1 MPGGGGG
8 EDRTEKATPKRRN
21 EAKSHGGGPKSRD
34 LNQAGVMM
42 AGLVGVMMMAPKI
55 VNATAGSMT
64 LIFSYIS
71 HPHSVITGAGL
82 HGLVLIVEKTLLKT
96 AAPIAGMCM
105 LAGVALNLLQGGL
118 RFNPGAIRPS
128 FGVLNPVN
136 GVKNLLSTKSLFNLG
151 KDLVKIAIVGGLVA
165 LQLVPD
171 ITHLGASVGTTPY
184 GLGLLMSSGVKSIA
198 LRAAIA
204 YLLIGI
210 VDFVWQ
216 RHSFEKS
223 IKMTKQ
229 EVKEE
234 NKQKD
239 LPPEVKRAIRRR
251 QFQAARARMMAAVPK
266 ADVVITNPTHY
277 AVALEYS
284 GDSVAPIV
292 VAKGKDHIAAQ
303 IRRIA
308 TENGI
313 PLVPDPPLAR
323 ELYRVVEIDQMI
335 PADLYAAVA
344 QVLAFVYR
352 MAARKRVGV

>member
-1 MPGGGGG
+1 MPGGGD
-8 EDRTEKATPKRRN
+8 DRTEKATPKRRD
-21 EAKSHGGGPKSRD
+21 EAKAKGGGPKSAD

-42 AGLVGVMMMAPKI
+42 AGLVGVMMTAPKI
-55 VNATAGSMT
+55 VNATAAAMT
-64 LIFSYIS
+64 TTFTDIS

-82 HGLVLIVEKTLLKT
+82 HGLLMIVEKTLMKT
-96 AAPIAGMCM
+96 VAPIAGICV
-105 LAGVALNLLQGGL
+105 LSGVALNVLQGGL
-118 RFNPGAIRPS
+118 RFTPTAIRPS
-128 FGVLNPVN
+128 FGVLNPIN
-136 GVKNLLSTKSLFNLG
+136 GFKNLASPKSLFTLG

-171 ITHLGASVGTTPY
+171 ITHLGAGVGTTPY
-184 GLGLLMSSGVKSIA
+184 GLGLLMSSSVKSIA
-198 LRAAIA
+198 LRAAIG

-210 VDFVWQ
+210 VDFIWQ

-223 IKMTKQ
+223 IKMSKQ

-234 NKQKD
+234 NKQRD
-239 LPPEVKRAIRRR
+239 LPPEVRRAIRRR
-251 QFQAARARMMAAVPK
+251 QFQAARARMMAAVPR

-277 AVALEYS
+277 AVALEYD
-284 GDSVAPIV
+284 GEHPAPIV
-292 VAKGKDHIAAQ
+292 VAKGKDHVAAQ
-303 IRRIA
+303 IRKLA

>member
-1 MPGGGGG
+1 MAGG
-8 EDRTEKATPKRRN
+8 DDKTEKATPKRRS
-21 EAKSHGGGPKSRD
+21 EAKEKGGGPRSAD

-42 AGLVGVMMMAPKI
+42 AGLVGIMLMGPKM
-55 VNATAGSMT
+55 VAATASAMT
-64 LIFSYIS
+64 EIFGEIS
-71 HPHSVITGAGL
+71 RPQNVISGAGL
-82 HGLVLIVEKTLLKT
+82 HGLLMLVEKTLLKT
-96 AAPIAGMCM
+96 VGPIAGICV
-105 LAGVALNLLQGGL
+105 LGGIALNLLQGGV
-118 RFNPGAIRPS
+118 RFTPKAITPKFS
-128 FGVLNPVN
+128 VLNPMN
-136 GVKNLLSTKSLFNLG
+136 GFKNLFSPKSLFTLG

-165 LQLVPD
+165 LALIPD

-184 GLGLLMSSGVKSIA
+184 GLGLLMTSGVKSIA

-223 IKMTKQ
+223 IKMSKQEIKEETKQ
-229 EVKEE
+229 R
-234 NKQKD
+234 D

-251 QFQAARARMMAAVPK
+251 QFQQARARMMAAVPR

-277 AVALEYS
+277 AVALEYD
-284 GDSVAPIV
+284 GDHVAPIV
-292 VAKGKDHIAAQ
+292 IAKGKDHVAAQ

-308 TENGI
+308 QENGI

-323 ELYRVVEIDQMI
+323 ELFRVVEVDQMI

>member
-1 MPGGGGG
+1 MAGG
-8 EDRTEKATPKRRN
+8 DDKTEKATPKRRS
-21 EAKSHGGGPKSRD
+21 EAKEKGGGPRSAD

-42 AGLVGVMMMAPKI
+42 AGLVGIMLMGPKM
-55 VNATAGSMT
+55 VAATASAMT
-64 LIFSYIS
+64 EIFGEIS
-71 HPHSVITGAGL
+71 RPQNVISGAGL
-82 HGLVLIVEKTLLKT
+82 HGLLMLVEKTLLKT
-96 AAPIAGMCM
+96 VGPIAGICV
-105 LAGVALNLLQGGL
+105 LGGIALNLLQGGV
-118 RFNPGAIRPS
+118 RFTPKAITPKFS
-128 FGVLNPVN
+128 VLNPMN
-136 GVKNLLSTKSLFNLG
+136 GFKNLFSPKSLFTLA
-151 KDLVKIAIVGGLVA
+151 KDLVKIAIVGGLV
-165 LQLVPD
+165 
-171 ITHLGASVGTTPY
+171 TTPY
-184 GLGLLMSSGVKSIA
+184 GLGLLMTSGVKSIA

-223 IKMTKQ
+223 IKMSKQEIKEETKQ
-229 EVKEE
+229 R
-234 NKQKD
+234 D

-251 QFQAARARMMAAVPK
+251 QFQQARARMMAAVPR

-277 AVALEYS
+277 AVALEYD
-284 GDSVAPIV
+284 GDHVAPIV
-292 VAKGKDHIAAQ
+292 IAKGKDHVAAQ

-308 TENGI
+308 QENGI

-323 ELYRVVEIDQMI
+323 ELFRVVEVDQMI